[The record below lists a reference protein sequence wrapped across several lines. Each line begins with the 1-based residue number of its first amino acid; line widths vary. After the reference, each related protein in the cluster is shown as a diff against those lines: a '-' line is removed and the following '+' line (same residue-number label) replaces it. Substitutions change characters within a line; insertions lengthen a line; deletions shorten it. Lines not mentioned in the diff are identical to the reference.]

1 MKITVLSVKP
11 DAAARKRPFRFADNG
26 DGVKIAEIRNK
37 ERSFFLNTDMER
49 RILPFL
55 WVHGESEDVYRE
67 MVKAIY
73 DAKS

>member
-1 MKITVLSVKP
+1 MLSVKP
-11 DAAARKRPFRFADNG
+11 DAAVRKRSFRFTDNG

-37 ERSFFLNTDMER
+37 ERGFFLNTDMEH